1 MSDEPPTEQPIS
13 DDSALL
19 KPKPKREQTEKQKAV
34 WAKAQQTRL
43 DNAKLKKEALLNA
56 ISEIESKKKK
66 PKEEPPLAIEKPKPK
81 PKVVYES
88 GSEDEVVVVKKKKKK
103 IVYESESES
112 EEEAAP
118 PPKPVKTKVVAAKL
132 PETKPVIRFF

>member
-1 MSDEPPTEQPIS
+1 MSNESPTEESISDE
-13 DDSALL
+13 SALL

-43 DNAKLKKEALLNA
+43 DNAKLKKEALSKA
-56 ISEIESKKKK
+56 ITEIESKKKK
-66 PKEEPPLAIEKPKPK
+66 PKEELPLAIEKPKPK

-88 GSEDEVVVVKKKKKK
+88 DSEDEVVVVKKKKKK
-103 IVYESESES
+103 IVYESESE
-112 EEEAAP
+112 EEAAP
-118 PPKPVKTKVVAAKL
+118 PPPTPKKVIATKL